1 MNTWSFTK
9 ELKIFNGKQESIFTK
24 WCWSNW
30 QLLCRKMKIDTY
42 LSPCTK
48 LKSMRIKDLNI
59 KPDTLNLVEENL
71 GKSLG
76 FNGKGCGQG
85 AGGRGQGD
93 FLNITLM
100 VQALSSTTDKWDL
113 MKLKSFCKAKD
124 TVNQTNQQTTDW
136 EKNLHSPHIQ

>member
-1 MNTWSFTK
+1 
-9 ELKIFNGKQESIFTK
+9 
-24 WCWSNW
+24 
-30 QLLCRKMKIDTY
+30 
-42 LSPCTK
+42 
-48 LKSMRIKDLNI
+48 MRIKDLNI